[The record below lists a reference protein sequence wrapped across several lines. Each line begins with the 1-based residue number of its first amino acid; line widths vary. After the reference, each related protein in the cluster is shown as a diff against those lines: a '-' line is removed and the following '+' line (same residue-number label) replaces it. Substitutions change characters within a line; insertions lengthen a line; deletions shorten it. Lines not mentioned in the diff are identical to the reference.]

1 MSFSP
6 LLCFASKSLRH
17 IQMSA
22 FHISAM
28 VFTSEVGD
36 KEAPT
41 LILFVAG
48 ILCPLTLLLLPLMNY
63 LGMSIMRDVQQLP
76 DQLQNF
82 RLQEAQCFCCSHH
95 HRHPE
100 TGQELI
106 CDRELVYQTLTDL
119 YSPSRRLGGGFKNF
133 AIFPNFYPENRR
145 KLAQFDLHIAA
156 ILQMCGSTLQ

>member
-6 LLCFASKSLRH
+6 LHCFASKSLRH

-28 VFTSEVGD
+28 VFTLEVGD
-36 KEAPT
+36 QETPTRPT
-41 LILFVAG
+41 LILSVTIF
-48 ILCPLTLLLLPLMNY
+48 LCPLTLLLLPLMNY

-82 RLQEAQCFCCSHH
+82 RLQNAQCFCCSHH

-119 YSPSRRLGGGFKNF
+119 YSPSQRLGGGFKNF
-133 AIFPNFYPENRR
+133 AIFPNFYPGNRR
-145 KLAQFDLHIAA
+145 KNSPI
-156 ILQMCGSTLQ
+156 